1 MKRTLLLTAAC
12 TMLATAGFAQ
22 APTGKVMKA
31 PTTKHSTT
39 QVYKKGEAQAQPQPR
54 RSLNNGVYYTHER
67 GAMFMGYDKEGRGY
81 SGSFLTYPPFHTPFF
96 KNMCGSTDI
105 QWFINDQDITEW
117 MEENGDLYFVDMPKT
132 MVSEEGLSAYP
143 APVLTKGSISYF
155 INEWDKHSD
164 AANEDGSKVTVTNY
178 PGWDMAYNFSDMNT
192 NVLYGG
198 GSIDPGT
205 GGRGHNTYIYGTG
218 AITFSDGSTYQSVGI
233 AQVFP
238 APISAFVC
246 NEIGIRTMSNT
257 TPIAEGKTLTMELR
271 NVVTNEDGSKTFGDE
286 IYETLVST
294 SDDVSDAWTYSDG
307 DKVYNVCFH
316 KKEIDDFGIEA
327 NVPVILDKD
336 FCILIYGVSNEG
348 IDCGFM
354 GLTMDDIDIEDVP
367 AGEPLI
373 TDGEGI
379 GSFSYGVPI
388 SLQADFY
395 GYFDAVEI
403 PTVLYSQDEEGN
415 SIAFE
420 DCNVLR
426 VSADGQTVVN
436 EKYPED
442 FGEYVYFSVARDWED
457 ADGNEN
463 YFFDGPEWIDEMV
476 PYSTSSSEETGMY
489 LFSLKCLPLAEG
501 ETGRIGYINLVANGG
516 LTSEKAIVVL
526 QGDASFDEAMG
537 IATVATN
544 GKKLSGKRYNLSG
557 QQVNANYKGV
567 VIENGVKVVKK

>member
-1 MKRTLLLTAAC
+1 MKRTILLTAAC
-12 TMLATAGFAQ
+12 IMLASAGFAQ
-22 APTGKVMKA
+22 APAGKVMKA

-39 QVYKKGEAQAQPQPR
+39 QVYKKGEAQAQPRPR
-54 RSLNNGVYYTHER
+54 RSLDNGVYYTHER
-67 GAMFMGYDKEGRGY
+67 GAMFMGYDKEGGGY
-81 SGSFLTYPPFHTPFF
+81 RGSFLTYPPFHTPFF

-105 QWFINDQDITEW
+105 KWFINDEDITDW
-117 MEENGDLYFVDMPKT
+117 MEENGDMYFVDLPKT
-132 MVSEEGLSAYP
+132 MATDEGLSAYP

-155 INEWDKHSD
+155 VNEWDKHSD
-164 AANEDGSKVTVTNY
+164 AANEDGSKITVTNY

-218 AITFSDGSTYQSVGI
+218 TITFSDNTTYQSVGI

-246 NEIGIRTMSNT
+246 NEIAIRTMSNT
-257 TPIAEGKTLTMELR
+257 TPIAAGKSLTMELR
-271 NVVTNEDGSKTFGDE
+271 NVVVEEDGSKTFGEE

-294 SDDVSDAWTYSDG
+294 SDDVSEAWTYSDG
-307 DKVYNVCFH
+307 DKVFNVCFH

-327 NVPVILDKD
+327 DVPVILDKD

-354 GLTMDDIDIEDVP
+354 GLTMDDIDAEDVP

-373 TDGEGI
+373 TDGEGL

-415 SIAFE
+415 SIEYA
-420 DCNVLR
+420 DCNVVR
-426 VSADGQTVVN
+426 VSADGQTVIN

-442 FGEYVYFSVARDWED
+442 FEEYIYFSIARDWED
-457 ADGNEN
+457 EDGNEN
-463 YFFDGPEWIDEMV
+463 YYFDAPEWVSEIT
-476 PYSTSSSEETGMY
+476 PYTTTTSEETGMY
-489 LFSLKCLPLAEG
+489 LLSLKCLPLAEG
-501 ETGRIGYINLVANGG
+501 ETGRIGYIYLVANGG
-516 LTSEKAIVVL
+516 LTSKKAVVVL

-537 IATVATN
+537 IANVATS

-567 VIENGVKVVKK
+567 VIENGLKVVKK